1 MTWLVTGGA
10 GYVGAHVVREFLAAD
25 IPVTVL
31 DDLSTGQLAFIPAKV
46 SFTRGTVL
54 DGSVLERVF
63 TEHSVTGVV
72 HLAGSTD
79 DAGSVLRPLHS
90 YEQNVD
96 GTSVLLAAM
105 QDKGVGKIA
114 FASSTAVYGMPTA
127 EVLTEDLPPAPRTPF
142 GESKLICEWLLRDQ
156 TVAAALAHTTLRLP
170 DVVGTAEPTIF
181 DPRSHAPLA
190 AVFEALGQGRAP
202 VITGDEHAT
211 PDGTLVREFVHAG
224 DVALAIV
231 AAVRRMDAGE
241 PLETVYNLGTGE
253 GISQRQLL
261 EAVASGT
268 GLAFEPEIG
277 PGAAGT
283 PARIVASSALA
294 ARDLGW
300 AQRHP
305 LDRMIATAWAARAA
319 ATEPDRALGAS

>member
-10 GYVGAHVVREFLAAD
+10 GYIGAHVVREFLAAD

-63 TEHSVTGVV
+63 SEHSVTGVV

-79 DAGSVLRPLHS
+79 DAGSVKRPLHT

-105 QDKGVGKIA
+105 QDKGVNRLV
-114 FASSTAVYGMPTA
+114 FTSNLAVYGTA
-127 EVLTEDLPPAPRTPF
+127 TADVLTEDLPPAPATPF

-156 TVAAALAHTTLRLP
+156 TVAAGLESTILRLP
-170 DVVGTAEPTIF
+170 EVIGTAEATIF

-190 AVFEALGQGRAP
+190 ALFEA
-202 VITGDEHAT
+202 VEHGEAL
-211 PDGTLVREFVHAG
+211 PDGSGARDYVDAD
-224 DVALAIV
+224 DVALAILE
-231 AAVRRMDAGE
+231 AVKRMDAGE
-241 PLETVYNLGTGE
+241 PLEPVYNLGSGSGTSAAELRAAVGRATGLGGGE
-253 GISQRQLL
+253 SAIESGSHSPSDGV
-261 EAVASGT
+261 ASVVVASG
-268 GLAFEPEIG
+268 
-277 PGAAGT
+277 
-283 PARIVASSALA
+283 ALA
-294 ARDLGW
+294 ARDLDW
-300 AQRHP
+300 RMRHP
-305 LDRMIATAWAARAA
+305 LDDMVAASWAARRA
-319 ATEPDRALGAS
+319 ATPA

>member
-10 GYVGAHVVREFLAAD
+10 GYIGAHVVREFLAAD

-63 TEHSVTGVV
+63 AEHSVSGVV

-79 DAGSVLRPLHS
+79 DAGSVRRPLHT

-105 QDKGVGKIA
+105 QDKGVKRLV
-114 FASSTAVYGMPTA
+114 FTSSIAVYGASSAP
-127 EVLTEDLPPAPRTPF
+127 VLTEDLPPAPRTPF
-142 GESKLICEWLLRDQ
+142 GESKLVCEWLLRDQ
-156 TVAAALAHTTLRLP
+156 TVAAGLEYTILRLP
-170 DVVGTAEPTIF
+170 EVIGTAETRIF

-190 AVFEALGQGRAP
+190 AVFEATEKGADTGLE
-202 VITGDEHAT
+202 VID
-211 PDGTLVREFVHAG
+211 HAG
-224 DVALAIV
+224 VRDYVDPDDVALAILE
-231 AAVRRMDAGE
+231 AVKRMDAGE
-241 PLETVYNLGTGE
+241 PLELAYNLGSGSGTVAAELRAAVARATGTTDAGGSVE
-253 GISQRQLL
+253 PETGVSSGAVAPS
-261 EAVASGT
+261 AVASG
-268 GLAFEPEIG
+268 E
-277 PGAAGT
+277 
-283 PARIVASSALA
+283 LA

-300 AQRHP
+300 QMRHP
-305 LDRMIATAWAARAA
+305 LDEMVATSWAARRA
-319 ATEPDRALGAS
+319 ATPA

>member
-10 GYVGAHVVREFLAAD
+10 GYIGAHVVREFLAAD

-63 TEHSVTGVV
+63 SEHSVTGVV

-79 DAGSVLRPLHS
+79 DAGSVMRPLHT

-105 QDKGVGKIA
+105 QDKGVKHMV
-114 FASSTAVYGMPTA
+114 FTSSVAVYGAPA
-127 EVLTEDLPPAPRTPF
+127 VEVLTEDLPPAPRTPF

-156 TVAAALAHTTLRLP
+156 TVAAGLKHTTLRLP
-170 DVVGTAEPTIF
+170 EVIGSAETTIF

-190 AVFEALGQGRAP
+190 AVFAAVEQGQAP
-202 VITGDEHAT
+202 PIAGGDY
-211 PDGTLVREFVHAG
+211 VHAD
-224 DVALAIV
+224 DVALAIL
-231 AAVRRMDAGE
+231 AAVKRMDADQ
-241 PLETVYNLGTGE
+241 PLESVYNLG
-253 GISQRQLL
+253 
-261 EAVASGT
+261 SGT
-268 GLAFEPEIG
+268 GVPDAELRAAVERATAISASGGTAGPDLEPEIAQQPDG
-277 PGAAGT
+277 IASRVAASGE
-283 PARIVASSALA
+283 LA
-294 ARDLGW
+294 ARDLDW
-300 AQRHP
+300 RMRHP
-305 LDRMIATAWAARAA
+305 LDAMVATSWAARRAA
-319 ATEPDRALGAS
+319 AAV

>member
-10 GYVGAHVVREFLAAD
+10 GYIGAHVVRAFLAAD

-31 DDLSTGQLAFIPAKV
+31 DDLSTGQLGFIPAKV

-79 DAGSVLRPLHS
+79 DAGSVRRPLHT

-105 QDKGVGKIA
+105 QDKGVKRLV
-114 FASSTAVYGMPTA
+114 FTSSIAVYGTLTTPL
-127 EVLTEDLPPAPRTPF
+127 LTEDLPPAPRTPF

-156 TVAAALAHTTLRLP
+156 TVAAGLQYTILRLP
-170 DVVGTAEPTIF
+170 EVIGTAAPTIF

-190 AVFEALGQGRAP
+190 ALFEAAEKGLDVTDDAG
-202 VITGDEHAT
+202 
-211 PDGTLVREFVHAG
+211 VRDYVDAD
-224 DVALAIV
+224 DVALAILE
-231 AAVRRMDAGE
+231 AVKRMDAGE
-241 PLETVYNLGTGE
+241 PLETAYNLGSGSGTSAAELRAAVERATGTTVAGVTIE
-253 GISQRQLL
+253 AHTGAHPATGAPN
-261 EAVASGT
+261 AVASG
-268 GLAFEPEIG
+268 E
-277 PGAAGT
+277 
-283 PARIVASSALA
+283 LA
-294 ARDLGW
+294 ARDLNW
-300 AQRHP
+300 RMRHP
-305 LDRMIATAWAARAA
+305 LDEMVATSWAARRAA
-319 ATEPDRALGAS
+319 APA